1 MKTQTIAFN
10 DFMNGSWKHKK
21 RATAGVIAA
30 AGATAAAFAVT
41 HPTIGFAKEAVAPA
55 VKEKVVHAFDPL
67 VDMMISLSTPVAA
80 VILGGASLAV
90 MVGFKEKGYQY
101 IMNASLGYVLIH
113 MLPLFISLL
122 TGVGA
127 AIG

>member
-1 MKTQTIAFN
+1 MKTETI
-10 DFMNGSWKHKK
+10 DFRSFMRGEVNIKK
-21 RATAGVIAA
+21 AASAGLFVA
-30 AGATAAAFAVT
+30 AGAAASSFIIA
-41 HPTIGFAKEAVAPA
+41 HPSLSFAKEAISEST
-55 VKEKVVHAFDPL
+55 KEKIVHAFDPL
-67 VDMMISLSTPVAA
+67 IDMMISLSTPVAA
-80 VILGGASLAV
+80 VILAGASIAV